1 MCGIALIFG
10 DICREDGE
18 GIRAMISA
26 IRHRGPDAQGFWI
39 NDAVALG
46 HARLSILELS
56 PAGAQPM
63 TSRNGRWTIT
73 FNGEIYNHSEI
84 RKLLPGPWKGGS
96 DTESLVE
103 GFSAWGI
110 EETLK
115 KCTGMFALAAWD
127 NDAKS
132 LWLARDR
139 LGEKPIYYGIVGG
152 KFRAASEP
160 KALFAGGERP
170 ALDRNSL
177 SLLLRH
183 NYIPSPYSIWK
194 GIYKLPPGHILKLA
208 PGDGSVL
215 PQSYAW
221 WDLEGI
227 VGQEKLSLS
236 DEDIIEKAE
245 VLLKQ
250 AVDEQMAAD
259 VPLGAFL
266 SGGIDSSL
274 VVALMQ
280 AHSSKRIRT
289 FTIGF
294 GERDFDESDNATA
307 VAKHLGTDHTTMRV
321 TPADAMGI
329 IPELPQVWDEPFSD
343 ASQIPTLLLSR
354 LTRQHVTVSLSGDG
368 ADELF
373 AGYNRHFLFG
383 KLRAFQAGVPQ
394 FLRQGLASG
403 MLGISPGVWDAV
415 TWPLRMDCLGARR
428 AVGDKAHKLAGLLSA
443 RSPDELYQRMIA
455 HWNSPADLIINGGEY
470 SAIHDG
476 RSKATFSDPLSRIQY
491 LDQLSYLPDDILV
504 KVDRAGMAY
513 GLETRMPFLDHRIV
527 AFSWALRA
535 NHKVRK
541 GRGKWILRRVL
552 DRYVPRE
559 LMDRPKMGFGLPLG
573 DWLRGPLRP
582 WAEGLLS
589 ESRLR
594 QEGFFR
600 PESIRIKWAEHL
612 SGRRNWH
619 YHLWDILMFQAWYE
633 YWLKK

>member
-10 DICREDGE
+10 DIHRSDGD
-18 GIRAMISA
+18 GIREMISA
-26 IRHRGPDAQGFWI
+26 IQHRGPDAQGFWM
-39 NDAVALG
+39 NDAVAFG

-63 TSRNGRWTIT
+63 ASRNKRWTII
-73 FNGEIYNHSEI
+73 FNGEIYNHAEI
-84 RKLLPGPWKGGS
+84 RKLLPGPWNGGS

-103 GFSAWGI
+103 GFSAWGV

-127 NDAKS
+127 NDS
-132 LWLARDR
+132 RVLWLARDR
-139 LGEKPIYYGIVGG
+139 LGEKPIYYGVIGG

-160 KALFAGGERP
+160 KALFAGEARP
-170 ALDRNSL
+170 GLDRNSL
-177 SLLLRH
+177 GLLLRH
-183 NYIPSPYSIWK
+183 NYIPAPYSMWK
-194 GIYKLPPGHILKLA
+194 GVYKLPPGHVLKLA
-208 PGDGSVL
+208 QDDGRML
-215 PQSYAW
+215 PQSHAW
-221 WDLEGI
+221 WELEGL
-227 VGQEKLSLS
+227 VGQKRSSAS
-236 DEDIIEKAE
+236 DEEIVEEAE
-245 VLLKQ
+245 ALLKQ
-250 AVDEQMAAD
+250 SVHEQMAAD

-280 AHSSKRIRT
+280 SNSSKKIRT

-294 GERDFDESDNATA
+294 GEKDFDESDNAAA

-321 TPADAMGI
+321 TPADAMGV

-354 LTRQHVTVSLSGDG
+354 LTRKHVTVSLSGDG

-383 KLRAFQAGVPQ
+383 RLRTFQAGTPQ
-394 FLRQGLASG
+394 ILRQVLARG
-403 MLGISPGVWDAV
+403 MLAIPPGAWDAIS
-415 TWPLRMDCLGARR
+415 WPLRMGCFGARK

-443 RSPDELYQRMIA
+443 RSADELYRRMVA
-455 HWNSPADLIINGGEY
+455 HWDAPNDIIVDGGEY
-470 SAIHDG
+470 PAVDND
-476 RSKATFSDPLSRIQY
+476 RSRPVFPDPLSRIQY
-491 LDQLSYLPDDILV
+491 LDQISYLPDDILV
-504 KVDRAGMAY
+504 KVDRAGMAC
-513 GLETRMPFLDHRIV
+513 GLETRMPFLDHRVV
-527 AFSWALRA
+527 AFSWALRE
-535 NHKVRK
+535 NHKVRN

-589 ESRLR
+589 EFRLR
-594 QEGFFR
+594 QEGIFR
-600 PESIRIKWAEHL
+600 PESIRKKWAEHL

-619 YHLWDILMFQAWYE
+619 YHLWDILMFQAWHE
-633 YWLKK
+633 CWQKK